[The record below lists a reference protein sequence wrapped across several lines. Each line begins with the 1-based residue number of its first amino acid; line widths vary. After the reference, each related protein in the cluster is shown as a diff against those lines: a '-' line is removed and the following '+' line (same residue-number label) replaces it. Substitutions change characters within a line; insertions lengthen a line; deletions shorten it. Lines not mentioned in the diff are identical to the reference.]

1 LATAAAAGASKL
13 LSPLQAFLQIVERG
27 PLAVRHILKQNG
39 ASLLPVTGEC
49 PEKELHASPSP
60 APLMAGSPGERT
72 QFAHYRRL
80 NALNIGKVY
89 VEFARMNALSTV
101 QGTGDLVQVY
111 ADHSHVFEQRSH
123 DDAILAGQYRPNAGP
138 LQQE

>member
-1 LATAAAAGASKL
+1 LATAAASRAAKL
-13 LSPLQAFLQIVERG
+13 LSPLQAFLQIIERG
-27 PLAVRHILKQNG
+27 PSAVHHLLKQYC
-39 ASLLPVTGEC
+39 ASMLPLIGEC
-49 PEKELHASPSP
+49 PEKELHASAFP

-101 QGTGDLVQVY
+101 QGTGDLIQVY

-123 DDAILAGQYRPNAGP
+123 DHTILAGQYRPHASP
-138 LQQE
+138 LQ